1 MAQHTMHSSPHPLR
15 RPTDSA
21 KPPRSYSTR
30 EVARLVELPP
40 RRLREMARHGL
51 VAGRRGRAGRFQYS
65 FHDLVLL
72 RNLRPVDDRLPK
84 GRTLRL
90 LCDLK
95 QRLRKSRPLHTLR
108 FAAWGRRLV
117 VDEGQGAWDA
127 ETGQVLM
134 DFQSRRVIRSQGADV
149 VHASFRRPPD
159 EPQDGDP
166 EAWFDD
172 ADYHF
177 EKGCR
182 LEEEDPEGARQA
194 YLQALEDDAQHV
206 DCHLNLG
213 RLLHE
218 SGDIEKA
225 AWHYAKACELRPD
238 DPTAFFNLGVA
249 NHDLGRHEDASNAYR
264 QALNLDSSYADAHY
278 NLSLLHRQL
287 GDEVTA
293 LRHLKAYRWLMEGR

>member
-1 MAQHTMHSSPHPLR
+1 MAHHTMHPSPQPYR
-15 RPTDSA
+15 RPTDA
-21 KPPRSYSTR
+21 TALPRSYSTR

-51 VAGRRGRAGRFQYS
+51 VAGRQGRAGRFQFS

-72 RNLRPVDDRLPK
+72 RNLQPVDSRLPK

-90 LCDLK
+90 LCNLK
-95 QRLRKSRPLHTLR
+95 HRLRTSRPLHTLR
-108 FAAWGRRLV
+108 FAAWGQRLV

-134 DFQSRRVIRSQGADV
+134 EFQSRRVIGSQGADV
-149 VHASFRRPPD
+149 VHASFRRGN
-159 EPQDGDP
+159 EAARGEDP

-182 LEEEDPEGARQA
+182 LEEDDPKGARKA
-194 YLQALEDDAQHV
+194 YLQALEDDPGHV

-225 AWHYAKACELRPD
+225 ARHYGKACELRPE

-249 NHDLGRHEDASNAYR
+249 NHDLGRHQKAAAAYSNA
-264 QALNLDSSYADAHY
+264 LELDGNYADAHY
-278 NLSLLHRQL
+278 NLSLLHRQM

-293 LRHLKAYRWLMEGR
+293 LRHLKAYRWLMDGR